1 MDDLDVGE
9 AGRPFDQGMD
19 ERLGLGGARMDV
31 DPPAR
36 ADAVHGIL
44 RRRQARAVQSS
55 PAVHGVLLKRI
66 PARRASRFRSAT
78 LDASPLPASAP
89 TIADSGRAR
98 VRSRY
103 APSATRFATLT
114 EPAFPAIAVAGRPIA
129 STLDRSGGSG
139 IRPESKITSPP
150 SATSGRKRSKDGRLK
165 ANSTEARLTSGE
177 STGDRDRM
185 TWQCAVPPRISCP

>member
-66 PARRASRFRSAT
+66 AGRRASRLRSAP

-129 STLDRSGGSG
+129 STPPRPRRPG
-139 IRPESKITSPP
+139 ITPAPKITTPP
-150 SATSGRKRSKDGRLK
+150 PGPAPPPPPPPP
-165 ANSTEARLTSGE
+165 APARRGGPAPLDPRQVRRI
-177 STGDRDRM
+177 GDQARVEDHQPAVRD
-185 TWQCAVPPRISCP
+185 V